1 MVSTRPWDASY
12 ATVMLGPCGDKPAA
26 TIVALAFLANST
38 LLADALLPGINE
50 LSRREVM
57 QTLVVRKES
66 FLRPEI

>member
-50 LSRREVM
+50 LSLPGVIETTGVP
-57 QTLVVRKES
+57 KIC
-66 FLRPEI
+66 F